1 MAQTI
6 DITGAR
12 VHNLKRVDVRVPIGK
27 MVAVAGVSGSGKS
40 SLALGVL
47 YAEGSRR
54 YLEGLSTYTRRRI
67 SQSGEAKL
75 DAIEHV
81 PPALA
86 LHQRPSVPGIRSTF
100 GTMSELLN
108 SLRLMTSRLGNYTC
122 PNGHM
127 LDPTPNVA
135 LERPIICPVCGEE
148 VQALGPESDDRTR
161 RCGALAFAHVVNHGR
176 RMPRNGRAH

>member
-54 YLEGLSTYTRRRI
+54 YLEGLSR
-67 SQSGEAKL
+67 SE
-75 DAIEHV
+75 EH
-81 PPALA
+81 
-86 LHQRPSVPGIRSTF
+86 T
-100 GTMSELLN
+100 SELQ
-108 SLRLMTSRLGNYTC
+108 S
-122 PNGHM
+122 
-127 LDPTPNVA
+127 
-135 LERPIICPVCGEE
+135 
-148 VQALGPESDDRTR
+148 
-161 RCGALAFAHVVNHGR
+161 
-176 RMPRNGRAH
+176 PR

>member
-67 SQSGEAKL
+67 LAKRRGETRRDRACAARARVASAAERAGYTQHLRHDERAAQQSAAY
-75 DAIEHV
+75 D
-81 PPALA
+81 LA
-86 LHQRPSVPGIRSTF
+86 ARQLYLP
-100 GTMSELLN
+100 
-108 SLRLMTSRLGNYTC
+108 
-122 PNGHM
+122 
-127 LDPTPNVA
+127 
-135 LERPIICPVCGEE
+135 ERPYARPDTERRARTADHLPVCGEE
-148 VQALGPESDDRTR
+148 VQALGAED
-161 RCGALAFAHVVNHGR
+161 LAFNSAARAR
-176 RMPRNGRAH
+176 RAREPASCAR

>member
-86 LHQRPSVPGIRSTF
+86 LHQRAERAGVYAHLRHDERAAQQSAAYDLAARQLYLPERPYARPDTERRARTADHLPGVRGGSAGARCGGPRIQLGRRVPDV
-100 GTMSELLN
+100 
-108 SLRLMTSRLGNYTC
+108 LGN
-122 PNGHM
+122 
-127 LDPTPNVA
+127 
-135 LERPIICPVCGEE
+135 
-148 VQALGPESDDRTR
+148 
-161 RCGALAFAHVVNHGR
+161 
-176 RMPRNGRAH
+176 RASCAR

>member
-12 VHNLKRVDVRVPIGK
+12 VHNLKRVDVQVPIGK

-67 SQSGEAKL
+67 AQSGEAKL

-81 PPALA
+81 PPELNARSSA
-86 LHQRPSVPGIRSTF
+86 PSACTSAPHTGQMTGRSSATF
-100 GTMSELLN
+100 GVGSSMWPF
-108 SLRLMTSRLGNYTC
+108 GQ
-122 PNGHM
+122 
-127 LDPTPNVA
+127 V
-135 LERPIICPVCGEE
+135 
-148 VQALGPESDDRTR
+148 
-161 RCGALAFAHVVNHGR
+161 
-176 RMPRNGRAH
+176 